1 MKKLFLLLPIFLFAD
16 IDPFS
21 AGLNSNYGLTP
32 EEKAILNNK
41 KEISKLKLEISNIN
55 DTLDKINLKLSNY
68 DDVINQKLSAFSTL
82 VDELKLQKA
91 KIVSL
96 ENNLTLQNSNIQKL
110 EDKINSI
117 ESEIKSIK
125 ESIKEITQIQNEN
138 FNTLKDAIAQ
148 ILETIKKQNRPLSAK
163 EAFYKAKQLF
173 FDGKLSEAKK
183 YFLYSLN
190 KKYLP
195 ATSSYYLGEI
205 AFKQK
210 RYKEAL
216 AYYKKSIT
224 FYPKKTS
231 FTARLLYHTAIS
243 FLKIGD
249 KESAKLTF
257 NKLINDFPDS
267 KYANLAKKELEKL

>member
-1 MKKLFLLLPIFLFAD
+1 MKKLFFLLPIFVFAD
-16 IDPFS
+16 VNPFN

-41 KEISKLKLEISNIN
+41 KEISKLKVEINNIN
-55 DTLDKINLKLSNY
+55 DVLDKINLKLSNY
-68 DDVINQKLSAFSTL
+68 DDVISQKLGAFSTL

-96 ENNLTLQNSNIQKL
+96 ENNLTIQNNQIK
-110 EDKINSI
+110 KINKKI
-117 ESEIKSIK
+117 ESLENEISSIKDSIK
-125 ESIKEITQIQNEN
+125 EMTQIQNEN

-148 ILETIKKQNRPLSAK
+148 ILDTIKKQNKPLSAK
-163 EAFYKAKQLF
+163 KAFNKARQLF
-173 FDGKLSEAKK
+173 FDGKLNEAKK

-224 FYPKKTS
+224 IYPKKTS
-231 FTARLLYHTAIS
+231 FTDRLLYHTAIS

-257 NKLINDFPDS
+257 QKLINDFQNS

>member
-1 MKKLFLLLPIFLFAD
+1 MKKLFFLLPIFVFAD
-16 IDPFS
+16 VNPFN

-41 KEISKLKLEISNIN
+41 KEISKLKVEIDTIN
-55 DTLDKINLKLSNY
+55 DVLDKINLKLSNY
-68 DDVINQKLSAFSTL
+68 DDVISQKLGAFSTL

-96 ENNLTLQNSNIQKL
+96 ENNLTIQNNQIK
-110 EDKINSI
+110 KINKKI
-117 ESEIKSIK
+117 ESLENEISSIKDSIK
-125 ESIKEITQIQNEN
+125 EMTQIQNEN

-148 ILETIKKQNRPLSAK
+148 ILDTIKKQNKPLSAK
-163 EAFYKAKQLF
+163 KAFNKARQLF
-173 FDGKLSEAKK
+173 FDGKLNEAKK

-224 FYPKKTS
+224 IYPKKTS
-231 FTARLLYHTAIS
+231 FTDSLLYHTAIS

-257 NKLINDFPDS
+257 QKLINDFPNS

>member
-16 IDPFS
+16 VDPFN

-41 KEISKLKLEISNIN
+41 KEISKLKIEVNNIN
-55 DTLDKINLKLSNY
+55 DSLDKINLKLSNY
-68 DDVINQKLSAFSTL
+68 DDLINQKLSAFSTL

-91 KIVSL
+91 KITSL
-96 ENNLTLQNSNIQKL
+96 ENNVTLQSSKIQTL
-110 EDKINSI
+110 EEKINSI
-117 ESEIKSIK
+117 EGEIKSIK

-138 FNTLKDAIAQ
+138 FNTLKDAITQ

-210 RYKEAL
+210 KYKEAL

-224 FYPKKTS
+224 IYPKKTS